1 MLSVEP
7 FLDRNIIKE
16 KSNNIIIEETIPEF
30 EKIVLLSNEEWEGIG
45 NGYYTII
52 NIDNTY
58 KMYYRALQDMYA
70 HKSWESTCL
79 AISKNGLDFEK
90 KKYDFVNHNNNK
102 MLDIENKNNNKIF
115 HNKFCHNFFPY
126 YSEKEGYY
134 LGLSGTIDET
144 DGLFLLKS
152 LDGVH
157 WGLVKKILDSSH
169 VRPGYNHHNHF
180 DTCNTITYNF
190 NEDIYYILI
199 RDNRPTIENN
209 IHMGR
214 RVQYIRMDKNFE
226 LLSNKC
232 ESIIINNNISNY
244 PIYSFGCC
252 HYPNS
257 KYYISMP
264 TLVDEK
270 YIDKN
275 WDQRKKIGQLLISR
289 NCYEWNVVS
298 ENIYKKDM
306 GSDRFNAIGI
316 VPSANKEKIYFY
328 IQNNFN
334 LPKNNIECYSFPM
347 NRINRI
353 KCISNGYIKT
363 DKINLIS
370 NKIRVNFETIKES
383 GYISINIYNQ
393 NNNLLL
399 TSNILTG
406 NHLELPVIWK
416 EEKELDKGK
425 YFIEFIL
432 YNCILYSFSY
442 VI

>member
-30 EKIVLLSNEEWEGIG
+30 ERIVLEVDKHWEGDD
-45 NGYYTII
+45 NAYYTII
-52 NIDNTY
+52 NKNNMY
-58 KMYYRALQDMYA
+58 EMYYRAQQGLDTYA
-70 HKSWESTCL
+70 RCESVCL
-79 AISKNGLDFEK
+79 AKSKDGLNFEK
-90 KKYDFVNHNNNK
+90 NNYCFN
-102 MLDIENKNNNKIF
+102 DNNKIF
-115 HNKFCHNFFPY
+115 QNNLCHNFFPY
-126 YSEKEGYY
+126 YSEKKGYY
-134 LGLSGTIDET
+134 IGLSGTKEKNG
-144 DGLFLLKS
+144 GLFLLKS
-152 LDGVH
+152 YDGID
-157 WGLVKKILDSSH
+157 WLLVKKILDSSH
-169 VRPGYNHHNHF
+169 VRSGYNHVNHF
-180 DTCNTITYNF
+180 DTCNTITYNS

-199 RDNRPTIENN
+199 RDNRSTIENN

-252 HYPNS
+252 HYPCS
-257 KYYISMP
+257 KYFISIP
-264 TLVDEK
+264 TLVDEN
-270 YIDKN
+270 YINGKWEQN
-275 WDQRKKIGQLLISR
+275 KKIGQILVSQ
-289 NCYEWNVVS
+289 NCHEWDIVS
-298 ENIYKKDM
+298 ENIYKKNM
-306 GSDRFNAIGI
+306 SSNRFNAVGI
-316 VPSANKEKIYFY
+316 VVSPNRDKLYFY
-328 IQNNFN
+328 VQNKFA

-353 KCISNGYIKT
+353 KCINNGYIKT